1 MEVPCTRTKV
11 YTDKLWAC
19 AWREKQVCVQA
30 CGTPSGM
37 AGVDGRTPSRLRQG
51 WRWYVAAESA
61 ARMVAETVCVP

>member
-1 MEVPCTRTKV
+1 MLCTRTKV
-11 YTDKLWAC
+11 YMDKLWAR

-30 CGTPSGM
+30 CGAPSGV

-61 ARMVAETVCVP
+61 ARVVAETVCVP